1 MTYCELLYFT
11 RYSSGQIRQ
20 EVLRTCSSFE
30 LIYVIDGSGRIYFD
44 DKCQKI
50 EQNDIVIIPPN
61 VQFRVESDGSSEY
74 FIAGYNNPIHHS
86 YPQPVVF
93 KNCGTHTVK
102 MLLKIILSELNG
114 KRYQRRKMLNL
125 LFNEL
130 IILILRQ
137 DMPHDLKKNIEE
149 DNFFFILNFLNA
161 QSQNGISI
169 EDAANMSGLSYHRF
183 RHKFKEVT
191 GISPQQY
198 IIKRRIRFA
207 KKLLQ
212 TTSYSTSSIAKACG
226 FNSVPQ
232 FITCFSKQE
241 GITPDKY
248 RKQFKNKMLINSV
261 KS

>member
-1 MTYCELLYFT
+1 M
-11 RYSSGQIRQ
+11 
-20 EVLRTCSSFE
+20 LRTCPSFE
-30 LIYVIDGSGRIYFD
+30 LIYFINGSGRIYYV

-50 EQNDIVIIPPN
+50 EQTDIVIIPPN
-61 VQFRVESDGSSEY
+61 VQFRLETDGSGEY
-74 FIAGYNNPIHHS
+74 FIAGYNSPIHHAYS
-86 YPQPVVF
+86 QPVVF
-93 KNCGTHTVK
+93 KNHGTRTVR
-102 MLLKIILSELNG
+102 LLMNIILSELNG

-125 LFNEL
+125 LFNML
-130 IILILRQ
+130 IIFVIRQ
-137 DMPHDLKKNIEE
+137 EMPHDLKKTVEE
-149 DNFFFILNFLNA
+149 DNFYFILNFLNA

-169 EDAANMSGLSYHRF
+169 EDAAKLSGLSYHRF
-183 RHKFKEVT
+183 RHKFKDIT

-198 IIKRRIRFA
+198 IIRRRILFA
-207 KKLLQ
+207 KKLLK

-248 RKQFKNKMLINSV
+248 RKQFKNKMVMDAV